1 MKISSR
7 TGQLQGIIPHHK
19 APVDHV
25 PELFVPENKIIAAY
39 KEAESL
45 PALEITNLDLQWL
58 QVLSEG
64 WAAPLKGFMRKRQYL
79 QVHKIL

>member
-1 MKISSR
+1 MD
-7 TGQLQGIIPHHK
+7 QLQGIIPRHE
-19 APVDHV
+19 ALADHV
-25 PELFVPENKIIAAY
+25 PELFVPENELTATQ

-45 PALEITNLDLQWL
+45 PVLEITNLDLQWL

-79 QVHKIL
+79 QVQKLF